1 MLGVIRIFFRAK
13 EASPWTVLL
22 CLLVASLFEG
32 VGLATLLPLLTVA
45 TGNDVSGSDVS
56 EASAINRIVLDA
68 LDYVGLTPDLAVLI
82 SIVVVALV
90 LKAVV
95 NFVAMVHVGY
105 SVARVQTGLRTELLK
120 NLLRVRWSYFTT
132 HPVGRFANSMST
144 DATRAGGT
152 CRKAAEFLANAI
164 QTVVY
169 LGLALIMSW
178 RLTLIAFAI
187 GGLVLL
193 VPTYLVQVSR
203 KAGQKQ
209 TDRTRHFVSFLTDVL
224 NNIRPLKAMG
234 KHANF
239 SALLD
244 RKIVLLRKALR
255 RQVLSVQSLQAMQDI
270 LIALATGVG
279 FYVALEYASFGA
291 TELLVMGLII
301 LKIVKNMATVQR
313 HYQNAVLLESP
324 YYAME
329 NLIEETDRAQEVLH
343 GGVPAELREGCSF
356 ENVRFAYDGKE
367 VLKDLSLEIPAGQ
380 VTVLT
385 GMSGVGKTTVADLL
399 LGFFEPDS
407 GEVRVDGVP
416 LSQIDITRWRHM
428 IGYVPQ
434 DLSLLHDTIF
444 ANVALGDP
452 EVDEP
457 EVLRAL
463 EMAGLAGFVETL
475 PDGLKTRV
483 GEKGSQISGGQRQR
497 LALARAL
504 AGRPRLLILD
514 EVTSALD
521 SETEDALCVTFRRL
535 AGDLTILA
543 ISHRPRLVDFADR
556 VYQLADGRASRIVQ
570 PPVLAASQDA

>member
-1 MLGVIRIFFRAK
+1 
-13 EASPWTVLL
+13 
-22 CLLVASLFEG
+22 LLVASLFEG

-45 TGNDVSGSDVS
+45 TGSEVS
-56 EASAINRIVLDA
+56 ETSAVNKVVLDA
-68 LDYVGLTPDLAVLI
+68 LNYVGLEPDLAVLI

-90 LKAVV
+90 LKAVI

-120 NLLRVRWSYFTT
+120 NLLQVRWSYFTT
-132 HPVGRFANSMST
+132 RPVGRFANSMST
-144 DATRAGGT
+144 DANRAGAT
-152 CRKAAEFLANAI
+152 CRKAAEFLAGAI
-164 QTVVY
+164 EAFVY
-169 LGLALIMSW
+169 LCLALFMSW

-209 TDRTRHFVSFLTDVL
+209 TDRTRQFVSFLTDVL

-234 KHANF
+234 KQASF
-239 SALLD
+239 SVLLD

-270 LIALATGVG
+270 LIALAAGIG
-279 FYVALEYASFGA
+279 FYVALEYAKFGA

-301 LKIVKNMATVQR
+301 LKVIKNMASVQR

-329 NLIEETDRAQEVLH
+329 DLIEETNQAQEVLH
-343 GGVPAELREGCSF
+343 GGLAPDLREGCKF
-356 ENVRFAYDGKE
+356 ENVRFSYGGKN

-385 GMSGVGKTTVADLL
+385 GPSGVGKTTVADLL
-399 LGFFEPDS
+399 LGFFEPAS
-407 GEVRVDGVP
+407 GEVAVDGVP
-416 LSQIDITRWRHM
+416 LSRIDLTRWRQK

-434 DLSLLHDTIF
+434 ELSLLHDTIV

-452 EVDEP
+452 RVDEE
-457 EVLRAL
+457 EVRRAL
-463 EMAGLAGFVETL
+463 KLAGLSEFIESL
-475 PDGLKTRV
+475 PEGLKTQV

-521 SETEDALCVTFRRL
+521 SETEDALCATFRRL

-556 VYQLADGRASRIVQ
+556 VYQLADGRATRIVQ